1 MPRNCLRTDAAG
13 ALIVDLRSRIG
24 KGNNA
29 VSTNLFEHYGGFAK
43 ISRVVSE
50 FYERMLES
58 PNLAGYFANTD
69 MRRLVDHQTKFI
81 ASLMGGPAE
90 FSNEALERAH
100 ARLNI
105 DQASFDEMVNLLA
118 ETLEDFD
125 FEDSDIKKLAAE
137 MKSRSKFIITRQ

>member
-1 MPRNCLRTDAAG
+1 MSA
-13 ALIVDLRSRIG
+13 S
-24 KGNNA
+24 
-29 VSTNLFEHYGGFAK
+29 LFEHYGGFAK

-50 FYERMLES
+50 FYDRMLES
-58 PNLAGYFANTD
+58 PNLAGYFKNTD

-90 FSNEALERAH
+90 YSNESLERSH

-125 FEDSDIKKLAAE
+125 FDDTDIKTLVAE
-137 MKSRSKFIITRQ
+137 MKSRTKFIVTRH

>member
-1 MPRNCLRTDAAG
+1 MLP
-13 ALIVDLRSRIG
+13 
-24 KGNNA
+24 
-29 VSTNLFEHYGGFAK
+29 VSVYDTEVAKENTLSASLFEHYGGFAK

-58 PNLAGYFANTD
+58 PNLASYFENTD

-90 FSNEALERAH
+90 YTNEALERAH

-105 DQASFDEMVNLLA
+105 DQASFDEMLGILA
-118 ETLEDFD
+118 ETLEDFEFD
-125 FEDSDIKKLAAE
+125 NSDIQTLANE
-137 MKSRSKFIITRQ
+137 MRSRSKFIITRH

>member
-1 MPRNCLRTDAAG
+1 M
-13 ALIVDLRSRIG
+13 
-24 KGNNA
+24 
-29 VSTNLFEHYGGFAK
+29 STSLFEHYGGFAK

-50 FYERMLES
+50 FYDRMLDS
-58 PNLAGYFANTD
+58 PNLAGYFKNTD

-90 FSNEALERAH
+90 FSNESLERSH

-105 DQASFDEMVNLLA
+105 DQASFDEMVELLA

-125 FEDSDIKKLAAE
+125 FDDSDIKTIAAE
-137 MKSRSKFIITRQ
+137 MKSRAKYIVTRK

>member
-1 MPRNCLRTDAAG
+1 MAN
-13 ALIVDLRSRIG
+13 S
-24 KGNNA
+24 
-29 VSTNLFEHYGGFAK
+29 LFEHYGGFAK

-105 DQASFDEMVNLLA
+105 DQASFEEMLALLA

-125 FEDSDIKKLAAE
+125 FEDTDIKALEAE
-137 MKSRSKFIITRQ
+137 MRARAKYIVTR

>member
-1 MPRNCLRTDAAG
+1 MYRLGQNT
-13 ALIVDLRSRIG
+13 
-24 KGNNA
+24 
-29 VSTNLFEHYGGFAK
+29 VSTSLFEHYGGFAK

-50 FYERMLES
+50 FYDRMLES
-58 PNLAGYFANTD
+58 PNLASYFENTN

-90 FSNEALERAH
+90 YSNEALERAH

-105 DQASFDEMVNLLA
+105 DQASFDEMVKLLS

-125 FEDSDIKKLAAE
+125 FDDTDIKTLASE
-137 MKSRSKFIITRQ
+137 MRSRSKFIITRQ

>member
-1 MPRNCLRTDAAG
+1 M
-13 ALIVDLRSRIG
+13 
-24 KGNNA
+24 
-29 VSTNLFEHYGGFAK
+29 STTIFEHYGGFAK

-58 PNLAGYFANTD
+58 PNLAGYFKNTD
-69 MRRLVDHQTKFI
+69 MRRLVDHQTKFV

-90 FSNEALERAH
+90 YSNEALERAH

-105 DQASFDEMVNLLA
+105 DQESFDEMVEILA

-125 FEDSDIKKLAAE
+125 FDDTDIKTIAAE
-137 MKSRSKFIITRQ
+137 MRSRSKYIISRQ

>member
-1 MPRNCLRTDAAG
+1 M
-13 ALIVDLRSRIG
+13 
-24 KGNNA
+24 
-29 VSTNLFEHYGGFAK
+29 STSLFEHYGGFAK

-50 FYERMLES
+50 FYDRMLES
-58 PNLAGYFANTD
+58 PNLASYFEHIN

-81 ASLMGGPAE
+81 ASLMGGPAA

-118 ETLEDFD
+118 ETLEDFG
-125 FEDSDIKKLAAE
+125 FEDTDIKALMSE
-137 MKSRSKFIITRQ
+137 MRSRSRFIVTRQ